1 MQKRQEETRE
11 KIGLL
16 GGTFDPVH
24 NGHLAIA
31 RAAICQ
37 AGLSSVIFIP
47 AGDPP
52 HKAKTGAGAAQ
63 RLEMVR
69 LATKGDPRFLVSDYE
84 VEKAGPSYS
93 VDTVRH
99 FKAQHGGAELYFIMG
114 DDAYSDIATWHD
126 AKTLLGLCRFLVF
139 SRKNLPVP
147 PPAEKIEITP
157 IAISSTQ
164 IREGLKQKEKQN
176 LSALLPEGVYA
187 YILAN
192 HLYGR

>member
-1 MQKRQEETRE
+1 MQKRQDETPE
-11 KIGLL
+11 IIGLL
-16 GGTFDPVH
+16 GGTFDPIH

-31 RAAICQ
+31 SAAIRQ

-52 HKAKTGAGAAQ
+52 HKLKTAANAGQ
-63 RLEMVR
+63 RLEMVH
-69 LATKGDPRFLVSDYE
+69 LAAKADPRFSVSDYE
-84 VEKAGPSYS
+84 VRKSGPSYS

-99 FKAQHGGAELYFIMG
+99 FKAVFPGAELYFIMG
-114 DDAYSDIATWHD
+114 DDAYSAIATWHD

-139 SRKNLPVP
+139 SRKNLPVS
-147 PPAEKIEITP
+147 PPAQKIEIAP
-157 IAISSTQ
+157 IPISSTQ
-164 IREGLKQKEKQN
+164 IREGLKTKQN
-176 LSALLPEGVYA
+176 LSALMPEGVYA